1 MKKTLTKSLLVT
13 LMLGAFISYATE
25 NPSKK
30 EHANSTRIVLNDVK
44 KGPILFIKNITGKIL
59 HKQLLNIT
67 GAITKK
73 FDFSSLKNGYYTLEI
88 NKDFQIDI
96 KPFTVIS
103 GEAIFNKKAE
113 KVIFKPVI
121 RTDKNKVLI
130 SKLDFD
136 AISIQISIYYE
147 GEIIYT
153 DIAKGEFL
161 IEKIYALQ
169 EDKKGNYKIVT
180 KANDRIYIKEFSLK

>member
-1 MKKTLTKSLLVT
+1 MKKTLTKRLLVT
-13 LMLGAFISYATE
+13 LMLGAFISSATE

-67 GAITKK
+67 GAITKE

-103 GEAIFNKKAE
+103 GEAIFHKKAE

>member
-25 NPSKK
+25 SPSKK

-73 FDFSSLKNGYYTLEI
+73 FDFSSSKNGY
-88 NKDFQIDI
+88 
-96 KPFTVIS
+96 
-103 GEAIFNKKAE
+103 
-113 KVIFKPVI
+113 
-121 RTDKNKVLI
+121 
-130 SKLDFD
+130 
-136 AISIQISIYYE
+136 
-147 GEIIYT
+147 
-153 DIAKGEFL
+153 
-161 IEKIYALQ
+161 
-169 EDKKGNYKIVT
+169 
-180 KANDRIYIKEFSLK
+180 FSQKSRKSNF